1 MASYIR
7 QKPPSWF
14 VAIAVLLVLWGLA
27 GCASFYFHVAYG
39 PDMDPNATDWD
50 RAFFAALPGWLN
62 IVFAVAVGAG
72 LLGSIALLMRSK
84 QATLLYILSLI
95 AVIVQFGYIFA
106 GTDLITHKGVAIAV
120 SFPVV
125 IAVIAVFQIW
135 FAKRA
140 ERRGWIS

>member
-1 MASYIR
+1 MASYVR

-14 VAIAVLLVLWGLA
+14 VAIAILLVLWGLA
-27 GCASFYFHVAYG
+27 GCASFYFHVTYG
-39 PDMDPNATDWD
+39 ADMDPKATDWD

-62 IVFAVAVGAG
+62 IVYAVAVGGG

-84 QATLLYILSLI
+84 LATLLYILSLI
-95 AVIVQFGYIFA
+95 AVIVQFGYVLGA
-106 GTDLITHKGVAIAV
+106 TDLIAHKGAAATVPFPLFIAV
-120 SFPVV
+120 V
-125 IAVIAVFQIW
+125 AVFQVW

>member
-1 MASYIR
+1 MASYVR

-14 VAIAVLLVLWGLA
+14 VVVAILLVLWGLM
-27 GCASFYFHVAYG
+27 GCASFYFHVVYG
-39 PDMDPNATDWD
+39 ADMDPKATDWD
-50 RAFFAALPGWLN
+50 RAFFAALPAWLN
-62 IVFAVAVGAG
+62 IVYAVAVGAG

-95 AVIVQFGYIFA
+95 AVVVQFGYIFGA
-106 GTDLITHKGVAIAV
+106 TDLLAYKGVATAVPFPVFIAV
-120 SFPVV
+120 V
-125 IAVIAVFQIW
+125 AVFQIW